1 MADMVTSIFLIIVG
15 LVLLVKGA
23 GWLVDGSVAIARS
36 IGISDLIIGL
46 TIVSLGTS
54 APELL
59 VNLVAILQGNTE
71 LALGNVVGSNIANIL
86 LILGCAACVTPLGVA
101 PSTVF
106 KEIPFSL
113 LAAVVLAVLMS
124 DRVLNGA
131 PVDLL
136 TRGDGLVLMSFLPVF
151 FYYLVGISKQQSSS
165 VSPEDQPSPEVQPE
179 KKGTALKSSA
189 LIVLGLVLLCA
200 GGEAVVRGAVSLA
213 TSLGV
218 SEKLVALTIVAI
230 GTSLPELVT
239 SVVAALRGNADIAI
253 GNVVGSNI
261 FNTFWILGISAFL
274 SPLPV
279 SPDLFADIGVMILA
293 TGLLIFLIQKGAPWQ
308 RMFFWRQVTGHV
320 IVRWEG
326 ALLLSLYV
334 GYLSFLIMR
343 EFSSK
348 TIPA

>member
-1 MADMVTSIFLIIVG
+1 MTISIFLIIVG

-23 GWLVDGSVAIARS
+23 GWLVDGSVAIARL

-59 VNLVAILQGNTE
+59 VNLVASLEGKTE

-86 LILGCAACVTPLGVA
+86 LILGCAACVTPLGVS

-113 LAAVVLAVLMS
+113 LAALVLAVLMS
-124 DRVLNGA
+124 DRVLNGY
-131 PVDLL
+131 PVDQL
-136 TRGDGLVLMSFLPVF
+136 TRGDGLVLLSFLPVF
-151 FYYLVGISKQQSSS
+151 FYYLFGISKQQYTSL
-165 VSPEDQPSPEVQPE
+165 SPERQPQH
-179 KKGTALKSSA
+179 KGTALKSSG
-189 LIVLGLVLLCA
+189 LILIGLVLLGA
-200 GGEAVVRGAVSLA
+200 GGELVVRGAVSLA
-213 TSLGV
+213 TSVGV
-218 SEKLVALTIVAI
+218 SEKLIGLTIVAI

-239 SVVAALRGNADIAI
+239 SVVAALRGNADISI

-261 FNTFWILGISAFL
+261 FNTFWILGISSIL

-279 SPDLFADIGVMILA
+279 SADLFVDVAVMIGA
-293 TGLLIFLIQKGAPWQ
+293 TVLLIFLIQRGAPWQ
-308 RMFFWRQVTGHV
+308 RVFFWRQVEGHV

-326 ALLLSLYV
+326 ALLLALYF
-334 GYLSFLIMR
+334 GYVYFLIVR
-343 EFSSK
+343 EFTTK
-348 TIPA
+348 TILG